1 LYPSLAII
9 TVLYQRVNNL
19 EAIHLPN
26 RDYSSIIAGLQV
38 ETAMERFYRYRN
50 KILNMAK
57 KLLKQVKVQAIGGKA
72 TPAPPLG
79 PVLGQAG
86 INIGEF
92 VNQFNEQTRERMG
105 EVVPTVINV
114 YDDRSFDFIVKV
126 SPMSRLILKKI
137 GKDKGSSKNLVT
149 AAGQIT
155 KAQVRE
161 VAEEK
166 MPDLNAASIEAAMK
180 IVEGSCFSMGI
191 KVVD

>member
-1 LYPSLAII
+1 
-9 TVLYQRVNNL
+9 
-19 EAIHLPN
+19 
-26 RDYSSIIAGLQV
+26 
-38 ETAMERFYRYRN
+38 
-50 KILNMAK
+50 MAK
-57 KLLKQVKVQAIGGKA
+57 KLLKKIKVQAVGGKA

-105 EVVPTVINV
+105 EVVPTVISV
-114 YDDRSFDFIVKV
+114 YDDRSFDFIIKV

-137 GKDKGSSKNLVT
+137 GKDKGSSKNT
-149 AAGQIT
+149 ASTAGSIT

-161 VAEEK
+161 VAEAK

-180 IVEGSCFSMGI
+180 IVEGSCYSMGI
-191 KVVD
+191 KVTE

>member
-1 LYPSLAII
+1 
-9 TVLYQRVNNL
+9 
-19 EAIHLPN
+19 
-26 RDYSSIIAGLQV
+26 
-38 ETAMERFYRYRN
+38 
-50 KILNMAK
+50 MAK
-57 KLLKQVKVQAIGGKA
+57 KLTKTIKVQAKGGKA

-92 VNQFNEQTRERMG
+92 VNQFNEKTRDRMG
-105 EVVPTVINV
+105 DIVPVVISV
-114 YDDRSFDFIVKV
+114 YDDRTFTFEVKV

-137 GKDKGSSKNLVT
+137 GKDKGASKNT
-149 AAGQIT
+149 AQTIGTIT

-180 IVEGSCFSMGI
+180 IVEGTCRSMGV
-191 KVVD
+191 KVVE